1 MSYELNHRAKISL
14 FIIKMI
20 PLHPKN
26 FELITSNSKL
36 ITRTMFTVIG
46 IMFIGIGL
54 GYLMRRQPLPW
65 IQKVITA
72 LIWLLLFLL
81 GIEVGHNERIIRSL
95 PTLGLE
101 AFIIAIVCVLGSCV
115 AAWGLWKY
123 VNRKEAKR

>member
-1 MSYELNHRAKISL
+1 MSFTKISF
-14 FIIKMI
+14 FIIKVI
-20 PLHPKN
+20 PLHPKITHN
-26 FELITSNSKL
+26 SELR
-36 ITRTMFTVIG
+36 TRIMFTVIG

-54 GYLMRRQPLPW
+54 GYMLRQQSLPW
-65 IQKVITA
+65 INKAITA

-115 AAWGLWKY
+115 AAWGLWRY
-123 VNRKEAKR
+123 VNGRKEEVQ